1 MKYQLPDIMASR
13 EPGLYYEKIV
23 KDNNPLVI
31 RHFDVMEFTVE
42 QYLEYLKDIY
52 CLTKEHE
59 GSIYRERS
67 LSYDGGYAHLGKAV
81 PYIIITT
88 AQTKEGAVIDELKIP
103 LEVNGPQ
110 IYSITIDV
118 EPTIESNVNEY
129 FKEARELID
138 TKTGFLGEFILCQ
151 LSLLSQYYVT
161 GNYRISDSSSYNTI
175 SPSKTK
181 KSYWDDP
188 LVVRA
193 RWAKILNRVE
203 FEPPKRTT
211 EKFKLFH
218 NGEPIYIPSHF
229 KEALKDRLKLDLPM
243 VYEIMPG
250 VNPDRSIWDED
261 RDITKSVFD
270 KLVED
275 YVKKEGQL

>member
-1 MKYQLPDIMASR
+1 
-13 EPGLYYEKIV
+13 
-23 KDNNPLVI
+23 
-31 RHFDVMEFTVE
+31 
-42 QYLEYLKDIY
+42 
-52 CLTKEHE
+52 
-59 GSIYRERS
+59 
-67 LSYDGGYAHLGKAV
+67 
-81 PYIIITT
+81 
-88 AQTKEGAVIDELKIP
+88 
-103 LEVNGPQ
+103 
-110 IYSITIDV
+110 
-118 EPTIESNVNEY
+118 
-129 FKEARELID
+129 LID

-229 KEALKDRLKLDLPM
+229 KEALKDRLKLGLPM

-275 YVKKEGQL
+275 YVKK